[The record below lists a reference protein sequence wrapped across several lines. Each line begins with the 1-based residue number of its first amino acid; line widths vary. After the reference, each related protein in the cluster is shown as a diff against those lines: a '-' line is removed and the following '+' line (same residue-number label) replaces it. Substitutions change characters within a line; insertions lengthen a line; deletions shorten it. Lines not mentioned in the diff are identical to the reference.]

1 MFVGLP
7 IVLFVAVATAVPITD
22 LVVITGK
29 TSSCP
34 AGFNRVQQAGNS
46 NGDFNQGAGGQFIYL
61 CVERQMGKGA
71 ISRVEIVASDSVD
84 DGCPGSTFGDAQ
96 RIQQM

>member
-7 IVLFVAVATAVPITD
+7 LVLFVAVATAVPITD

-29 TSSCP
+29 SSLCP
-34 AGFNRVQQAGNS
+34 EGFNRVQQAGNR
-46 NGDFNQGAGGQFIYL
+46 NGDFNQGANGQYIYL
-61 CVERQMGKGA
+61 CVERKTGKGA
-71 ISRVEIVASDSVD
+71 ISRVVIVASGSPN
-84 DGCPGSTFGDAQ
+84 DGCPGSTFQDVQ